1 MDEIKRIQDSVEATF
16 GSHDSLLA
24 HQIITHSLYGLPCD
38 VTFRDRKP
46 FLDVTIDENIGQIL
60 MSGGDPDTLRET
72 LTHIPF
78 SNGETIGFNEILL
91 LVPMPVGGVLQAS
104 MDAVDL
110 SEGKD
115 EAGLDGETTRDMI
128 REVYRCETP
137 QEEEHF
143 LRRYLAS

>member
-1 MDEIKRIQDSVEATF
+1 MDEIKRIQDFVEATF

-24 HQIITHSLYGLPCD
+24 HQIIPHSPYGFPCD

-46 FLDVTIDENIGQIL
+46 FLDVTIDEKIGQTL
-60 MSGGDPDTLRET
+60 MSGADPDTLQET
-72 LTHIPF
+72 LNHIRF
-78 SNGETIGFNEILL
+78 SNGESAHFNEVLL
-91 LVPMPVGGVLQAS
+91 IVPMPVDGVSQAA

-110 SEGKD
+110 SEGD
-115 EAGLDGETTRDMI
+115 DTAGLEGDTTRDMI
-128 REVYRCETP
+128 REIYRCETP